1 MVQSEEHANAKNVE
15 LEDQSTQD
23 VEAATPKM
31 PTDHQVEDEDEDR
44 HVEADAKLLDNGN
57 AMAHGNM
64 AGANEKTDQTKAKA
78 KAKLKREKSEQDR
91 LITEDI
97 NKLLDEMPLEKN
109 VACGFWI
116 FRGAFFQRWV
126 VNRI

>member
-1 MVQSEEHANAKNVE
+1 MVQSEEHANAKNME
-15 LEDQSTQD
+15 LEAQSTQD
-23 VEAATPKM
+23 VEAATPNM
-31 PTDHQVEDEDEDR
+31 PTDHQLEDEDEDR

-64 AGANEKTDQTKAKA
+64 KGASAKSDQAKA

-109 VACGFWI
+109 VACGFWV
-116 FRGAFFQRWV
+116 FRGAFFQR
-126 VNRI
+126 